1 MQKSHAA
8 QLAIVFEKATLT
20 GNKVTD
26 SKKKKKDDELTE
38 NDPCIDNA

>member
-26 SKKKKKDDELTE
+26 SKTKKDDELTE

>member
-1 MQKSHAA
+1 MQKSHTA
-8 QLAIVFEKATLT
+8 QLAIVFEKAT

-26 SKKKKKDDELTE
+26 SKKKKDDELTE